1 MIRKYCDED
10 KKRILDIVRQGIL
23 TDDEELDFITEN
35 SNEIIVFDDETN
47 GILGF
52 STFRV
57 WGENHNKADVY
68 TYVVPSS
75 RRKGIG
81 TLLYDEI
88 TKNIKDNSA
97 QAGNFVFFSTRMKVE
112 KDDPTSFYE
121 KRGYQKWYA
130 EYDMQFDGSEQPAS
144 YLLFVPYEEKYFTQY
159 VDGLRTSFYE
169 LRKTNDFQPYFCC
182 EWNEEKRKELLDAK
196 DSLFLLFDN
205 ETLIA
210 SVIVRKNGIID
221 DVFVVPSYQGK
232 GYGKKLMQFSINK
245 AIDRG
250 NSCISLRAI
259 EWNSK
264 ALNLYQ
270 SVGLDVVQTTNY
282 YRLFG

>member
-23 TDDEELDFITEN
+23 ADDEELDFITEN
-35 SNEIIVFDDETN
+35 SNKIIVFDNETN

-57 WGENHNKADVY
+57 WGEKHNKADVY

-130 EYDMQFDGSEQPAS
+130 EYDIQFDGSEQPAS
-144 YLLFVPYEEKYFTQY
+144 DLLFVPYKEKYFTQY

-196 DSLFLLFDN
+196 DSLFLLFDI

-210 SVIVRKNGIID
+210 SVMVRKNGIID

-232 GYGKKLMQFSINK
+232 GYGKKLMHFAINK
-245 AIDRG
+245 AIDNG
-250 NSCISLRAI
+250 NSCISLRSI